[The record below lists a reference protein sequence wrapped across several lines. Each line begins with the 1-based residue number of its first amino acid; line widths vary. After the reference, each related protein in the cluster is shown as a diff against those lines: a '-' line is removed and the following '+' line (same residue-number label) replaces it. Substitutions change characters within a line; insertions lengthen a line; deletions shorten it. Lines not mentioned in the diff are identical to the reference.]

1 LPIQVVQRLM
11 RHTDI
16 RRTVNLYMDLGLD
29 DLAREISQLPPLFAV
44 VPPAGHPATPTE
56 ERKAQ

>member
-1 LPIQVVQRLM
+1 M